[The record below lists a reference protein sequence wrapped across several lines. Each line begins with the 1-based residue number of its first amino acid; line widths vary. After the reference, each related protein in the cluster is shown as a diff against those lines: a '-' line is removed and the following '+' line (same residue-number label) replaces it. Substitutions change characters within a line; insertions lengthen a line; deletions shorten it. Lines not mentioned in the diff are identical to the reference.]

1 MTADSIPKTQRAAVL
16 RGPYGER
23 HSFET
28 DFPVKQP
35 GPGEVLIRI
44 EAAGICAGDVHSR
57 DGQPP
62 APPDA
67 VRPIVAGH
75 EGIGHIVALGAQANS
90 AQFRLHQ
97 RVGMGWRR
105 STCGEC
111 AQCNAGAENICPNQV
126 VNGFANDGAFQ
137 GQ

>member
-1 MTADSIPKTQRAAVL
+1 MTADSIPERQRAAVL

-28 DFPVKQP
+28 DYPVKQP

-62 APPDA
+62 APTDA
-67 VRPIVAGH
+67 VRPIVGGH
-75 EGIGHIVALGAQANS
+75 EGIGHIVALGTQANS

-97 RVGMGWRR
+97 RVGIGWRR
-105 STCGEC
+105 STCAEC

-137 GQ
+137 GL